1 MLFYPFLTTAYW
13 DQKAVKR
20 EKKIK
25 TERSKDTTL
34 VLPELPLNIN
44 ERQRLSSAIPQSVE
58 EVDIKELRE
67 MIDSQAAKIQELQAR
82 VQTKGSWPQTAPSVL
97 LSSKAEVNLPP
108 ALVDDDQI
116 ATNVNPTEDEP
127 PTAPSTP
134 SPTETY

>member
-1 MLFYPFLTTAYW
+1 M
-13 DQKAVKR
+13 QR
-20 EKKIK
+20 EKKVK
-25 TERSKDTTL
+25 HETSKDTTL

-82 VQTKGSWPQTAPSVL
+82 VQKKGSWPQTAPSVL

-127 PTAPSTP
+127 LTAPSTP